1 MEIKGTLMKICPTV
15 DINLK
20 DGGSIKKGG
29 FVIMREGDYP
39 KPVYFEMMGS
49 DRLQGLESLVVGTP
63 LRVFFYPES
72 REASDGRYFTSL
84 RCTGVYNA
92 AQPQPQEWNPQ
103 PAPTPL
109 PATTEN
115 TPNDGLGWLINDD
128 ETPF

>member
-49 DRLQGLESLVVGTP
+49 NRLQCLEGLVVGMP

-72 REASDGRYFTSL
+72 RESNDGRYFTSL

-103 PAPTPL
+103 SAPTPL

-115 TPNDGLGWLINDD
+115 TPNDGLGWLMDD
-128 ETPF
+128 DKTPF

>member
-49 DRLQGLESLVVGTP
+49 DRLQGLEGLVVGTP

-92 AQPQPQEWNPQ
+92 VQPQTQGWNPL
-103 PAPTPL
+103 PTPNL
-109 PATTEN
+109 HIATTEN
-115 TPNDGLGWLINDD
+115 APKGDLDWLMDD
-128 ETPF
+128 DKTPF